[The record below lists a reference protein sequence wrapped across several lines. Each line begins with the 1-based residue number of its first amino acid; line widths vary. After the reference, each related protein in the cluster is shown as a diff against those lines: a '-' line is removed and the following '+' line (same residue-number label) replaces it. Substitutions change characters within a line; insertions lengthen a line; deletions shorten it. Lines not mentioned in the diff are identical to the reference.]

1 MIKEKEELIMKY
13 ENIRKQVLDAILDAV
28 DQGLI
33 RGTSGNIA
41 LKDENEDVVA
51 ITPSG
56 IAYKTM
62 KAEDI
67 AIVDMNGKWLD
78 GPYKP
83 SSEWPMHT
91 AVLRARKDIRATVH
105 THGMFATIMAMGGE
119 ELKPTTPPQC
129 EFVPVRIVPFTMPG
143 SNNLADIVVETLGDG
158 RAVLLK
164 NHGMFCC
171 GKDMKAAMA
180 ATVYTE
186 EMATTA
192 YYAKVL
198 GNYEPMPEEAIRKM
212 KELIAADQ
220 AV

>member
-1 MIKEKEELIMKY
+1 MKY
-13 ENIRKQVLDAILDAV
+13 EKIRKQVLEAILDAV

-33 RGTSGNIA
+33 KGTSGNIA
-41 LKDENEDVVA
+41 IQDDEDDVVA

-56 IAYKTM
+56 IPYKTM

-67 AIVDMNGKWLD
+67 AIVDMNGKWID

-83 SSEWPMHT
+83 SSEAPMHT
-91 AVLRARKDIRATVH
+91 AVLRARKDIKATVH
-105 THGMFATIMAMGGE
+105 THGMFATIAAMSGE
-119 ELKPTTPPQC
+119 LLPTTPPQS
-129 EFVPVRIVPFTMPG
+129 EFYPIGIVPFTMPG
-143 SNNLADIVVETLGDG
+143 SNDLAGLVVETLGETG

-171 GKDMKAAMA
+171 GKDIKAAMA

-186 EMATTA
+186 EMAQTS
-192 YYAKVL
+192 YYAKLAGVF
-198 GNYEPMPEEAIRKM
+198 NPMPKEAIDAM
-212 KELIAADQ
+212 QELIRRDQ

>member
-1 MIKEKEELIMKY
+1 MKY
-13 ENIRKQVLDAILDAV
+13 EKIRNQVLDAILEAV
-28 DQGLI
+28 DLGLI
-33 RGTSGNIA
+33 KGTSGNIA
-41 LKDENEDVVA
+41 VRDEEEDVVA

-67 AIVDMNGKWLD
+67 AIVDLDGNWID

-83 SSEWPMHT
+83 SSETPMHT
-91 AVLRARKDIRATVH
+91 AVLRARKDVKATVH
-105 THGMFATIMAMGGE
+105 THGMYATIMAMDDE
-119 ELKPTTPPQC
+119 ELQPTTPPQA
-129 EFVPVRIVPFTMPG
+129 EFVPVRVVPFTMPG
-143 SNNLADIVVETLGDG
+143 SKDLAQIVVDTLDDG

-171 GKDMKAAMA
+171 GKNIKAAMA

-192 YYAKVL
+192 YYAKLL
-198 GNYEPMPEEAIRKM
+198 GKFQPMPEEAIKKM

>member
-1 MIKEKEELIMKY
+1 MKY
-13 ENIRKQVLDAILDAV
+13 EKIRKQVLEAILDAV

-33 RGTSGNIA
+33 KGTSGNIS
-41 LKDENEDVVA
+41 LRDDDEDVVA

-56 IAYKTM
+56 IAYNTM

-67 AIVDMNGKWLD
+67 AIVDMNGKWID

-83 SSEWPMHT
+83 SSEVPMHT
-91 AVLRARKDIRATVH
+91 AVLRARPDIKATVH
-105 THGMFATIMAMGGE
+105 THGMFATIMAMGEE

-129 EFVPVRIVPFTMPG
+129 EFVPVRVVPFTMPG
-143 SNNLADIVVETLGDG
+143 SSNLADIVVETLGDG

-192 YYAKVL
+192 FYGKVF
-198 GNYEPMPEEAIRKM
+198 GNFEPMPEAGIQKM
-212 KELIAADQ
+212 QELIAADQ